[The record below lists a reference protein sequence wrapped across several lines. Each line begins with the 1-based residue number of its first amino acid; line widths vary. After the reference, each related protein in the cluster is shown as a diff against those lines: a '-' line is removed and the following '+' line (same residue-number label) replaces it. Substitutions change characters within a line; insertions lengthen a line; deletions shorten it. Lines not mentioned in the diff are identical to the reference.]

1 MERKIN
7 VLVFFS
13 SSTSGSVAI
22 SYVFRYERVRERKS
36 YQQIR
41 TLRQETSYQNFYNRS
56 VSLLSRVILAF
67 VERPCDYECC
77 VTSKRYHLSRIFS
90 RQNWKAPCPQL
101 TLCNTSLQRKGFLI
115 SHSHLPSY
123 SFSALRLS
131 PSVSACLKR
140 NQLFTYK
147 YRRITL
153 GHSSTIFK
161 TRISVFVVW
170 YRVMIYLCSNNTI
183 VTDSAI
189 ISEISK
195 YLFNNRFV
203 RGLFSLFPTFDT
215 LPACQQANPSKSTCN
230 KVNLVSFA
238 VWFFW
243 PSHGRW
249 LLHS

>member
-90 RQNWKAPCPQL
+90 RQNWRAPCPQL
-101 TLCNTSLQRKGFLI
+101 TLCNTSLQRQGIFWFPI
-115 SHSHLPSY
+115 HTSHLIPSRLWGCPY
-123 SFSALRLS
+123 LFLPASREISFS
-131 PSVSACLKR
+131 
-140 NQLFTYK
+140 Q
-147 YRRITL
+147 I
-153 GHSSTIFK
+153 
-161 TRISVFVVW
+161 
-170 YRVMIYLCSNNTI
+170 NTG
-183 VTDSAI
+183 
-189 ISEISK
+189 E
-195 YLFNNRFV
+195 
-203 RGLFSLFPTFDT
+203 
-215 LPACQQANPSKSTCN
+215 
-230 KVNLVSFA
+230 
-238 VWFFW
+238 
-243 PSHGRW
+243 
-249 LLHS
+249 